1 METVIAAVLE
11 LVRTHTGVMLPIVFG
26 LAFGESLAFVTVVLV
41 AIGGL
46 IGAANVTF
54 WPVWCAAAAGAAV
67 GELGL
72 LLVGL
77 PLPNRDRTRL
87 ATVTPSCPADA
98 RPHLLRTMGN
108 DRRVRWP
115 VFRPASVHRAAGR
128 GGL

>member
-54 WPVWCAAAAGAAV
+54 WPVRSACSLAGFSACFGA
-67 GELGL
+67 
-72 LLVGL
+72 
-77 PLPNRDRTRL
+77 
-87 ATVTPSCPADA
+87 SC
-98 RPHLLRTMGN
+98 
-108 DRRVRWP
+108 RWS
-115 VFRPASVHRAAGR
+115 RGSVK
-128 GGL
+128 